1 MTTSSSSPGRAARD
15 VRSEPMRRP
24 SAARVRAFGWAL
36 ALLVGVVAFAG
47 RTRAADLPVLW
58 AERVKSVVAVEFY
71 VESEIE
77 RRPSVAYG
85 TVIDDQGTI
94 ILPSVAVNPRA
105 TPAQLKDFKVYI
117 PGNPASVTGEYLGQ
131 DAVTGWHFV
140 RAAAELRPQLV
151 AITRF
156 AGAHPPEPRLAELL
170 WGIGLRNKDED
181 FLPYLLTSRVALLQS
196 LPQRTAIAQQEV
208 AGPGLPAF
216 NEAGEWV
223 GLAASSFGQNYV
235 QFSREDRGG
244 LPVILVNVEESGAI
258 LTTGEV
264 LPYLGRVPHN
274 VFGRPLAWLGAYG
287 FEPVDPEVAAFLKLG
302 GQSALVLSEVLEGS
316 PAERGG
322 LKDRDILLAI
332 DGHPLPRFKP
342 DRVVVGYVGRE
353 IQRRK
358 PGDAVT
364 FTVLRGAER
373 VEARVTLAEQPKLY
387 TEAERKFFDRLGF
400 TAREFVYDDAVAR
413 RAKPSEAVGVIAH
426 FVKPN
431 SPAAIAGMRTDDW
444 IKEIDGLEVRTFAAA
459 ATQLAVIEAD
469 RFRTESVLL
478 VSRGGETAVL
488 RLKL

>member
-1 MTTSSSSPGRAARD
+1 MMSVAPLASGCRPGFVTSAPRRAR
-15 VRSEPMRRP
+15 
-24 SAARVRAFGWAL
+24 WL
-36 ALLVGVVAFAG
+36 ALLLTGIAG
-47 RTRAADLPVLW
+47 LAGGRLQAADLPALW
-58 AERVKSVVAVEFY
+58 AERTRAVVAVEYY

-85 TVIDDQGTI
+85 TVIDEQGTV
-94 ILPSVAVNPRA
+94 ILPSVAVSPRA
-105 TPAQLKDFKVYI
+105 TPAQLKDFKVYV
-117 PGNPASVTGEYLGQ
+117 PGNPTPGAGEYLGQ
-131 DAVTGWHFV
+131 DALTGWHFV
-140 RAAAELRPQLV
+140 RADATIRAQRVP
-151 AITRF
+151 ITRF
-156 AGAHPPEPRLAELL
+156 AGNAPREPRIAEAL

-181 FLPYLLTSRVALLQS
+181 FLPYLLTSRVALVQS

-216 NEAGEWV
+216 NEAGEFV

-244 LPVILVNVEESGAI
+244 LPVIMVNVEESGAI
-258 LTTGEV
+258 LVASEV
-264 LPYLGRVPHN
+264 LPYLDRIPHN

-302 GQSALVLSEVLEGS
+302 PQAALVLSEVLEGS

-332 DGHPLPRFKP
+332 DGQPLPRLKP

-353 IQRRK
+353 IQRRQ
-358 PGDAVT
+358 PGAELT

-373 VEARVTLAEQPKLY
+373 VTAKVTLAEQPKLFA
-387 TEAERKFFDRLGF
+387 EAERKYFDRLGF
-400 TAREFVYDDAVAR
+400 TAREMVYDDAVAR
-413 RAKPSEAVGVIAH
+413 RAKPSEATGVIAH

-431 SPAAIAGMRTDDW
+431 SPAAVAGLRTDDW
-444 IKEIDGLEVRTFAAA
+444 IREIDGTEVKTFAAA
-459 ATQLAVIEAD
+459 ATQLGMIEAD